1 MLEVLLPAHWALL
14 PNMFDEIYSVD
25 APNTI
30 GSILRG
36 VDGRTGRMSCLEDD
50 HDSVVDARD
59 IDGEPFGE
67 IMTAVR
73 ALDEGETL
81 LLINS
86 FEPVPLYDVLG
97 NRGFEHETNRVS
109 DDEYHVEITPE

>member
-1 MLEVLLPAHWALL
+1 LPAYWALL
-14 PNMFDEIYSVD
+14 PNTFAQFYPVET
-25 APNTI
+25 PNTI
-30 GSILRG
+30 GSTLRG
-36 VDGRTGRMSCLEDD
+36 VDGRTGRMSCLEGD
-50 HDSVVDARD
+50 HDHVVDARD

-97 NRGFEHETNRVS
+97 NRGFEHETTRVS